1 MRIPK
6 LEFQKYIDSKYEE
19 CLELFELNCPTYFA
33 EEERKDYK
41 QFLEHDRDVYLLG
54 YENGSLICCFGVTEH
69 NKDLC
74 SLSWIM
80 VHPKHHKSGF
90 GNEMMSYFISYA
102 REKNKKTAMI
112 STSQYANN
120 FFEKYG
126 AREIAFEENGWGRG
140 MHKIDMCIELE

>member
-33 EEERKDYK
+33 EEERKDYR
-41 QFLEHDRDVYLLG
+41 QFLEHDRDFYLLG
-54 YENGSLICCFGVTEH
+54 YENGSLICCFGITEH

-102 REKNKKTAMI
+102 REKNKFLSKYETLSNEKAKI
-112 STSQYANN
+112 ARSQPINQ
-120 FFEKYG
+120 
-126 AREIAFEENGWGRG
+126 EILSSSQS
-140 MHKIDMCIELE
+140 I